1 MPNTSR
7 HYLRRLGRLALLML
21 VVTPAAAWM
30 LVKPVRVLAP
40 QWIGIECPSATVCVE
55 DKSEWARVT
64 TLHTEALAFVNQTV
78 GTLQTPPK
86 VVFCST
92 ERCAESFGLG
102 ARSAVT
108 VGTWGTVIGPRAW
121 KPYYVRHEMIH
132 VLQAERL
139 GVLGLLRKPAWFK
152 EGMAYG
158 LSEDPREPLNEPFET
173 QRHAFRQWYQSID
186 PAALWDAADA
196 L

>member
-1 MPNTSR
+1 MPSTSR
-7 HYLRRLGRLALLML
+7 RHLWRLGRLVLLLL
-21 VVTPAAAWM
+21 VVTPAAAWI

-40 QWIGIECPSATVCVE
+40 QWVGIACSTATVCVE
-55 DKSEWARVT
+55 DKAEWARAT
-64 TLHTEALAFVNQTV
+64 TLHAEALAFVDHAV
-78 GTLQTPPK
+78 GTLQAPPK
-86 VVFCST
+86 VIFCST
-92 ERCAESFGLG
+92 EHCAESFGLG

-158 LSEDPREPLNEPFET
+158 LSEDPREPLNEPFEA
-173 QRHAFRQWYQSID
+173 QRHTFRQWYQSLA
-186 PAALWDAADA
+186 PGTLWLAADA